1 MKQAD
6 HKRAHSAAPMS
17 ESEESDSLFHAVF
30 NQSGVG
36 ICYSDFDGVFIRVNA
51 RFCEITGY
59 TAEEL
64 VGHSFAEITHP
75 DDVAID
81 ARLGDE
87 LIAGTRGPYTLE
99 KRYIRKSGELIWV
112 RLTVTL
118 SRTRSGAPHRLVGV
132 VEDIN
137 HMMLTEQALRASEAR
152 LREAQHMA
160 LLASYEIDHRDESR
174 NWSSE
179 LFSILEIE
187 AGVPNPTFELFE
199 QRVHPQDRALIQK
212 TNAEALANRVPYELT
227 HRLLMPDGR
236 LKYVEVRGR
245 TIYAENGAPLRSIGT
260 VQDVTSRRLTEIA
273 LRQAKESAESANRAK
288 MDFLANMSHELRT
301 PLNAILGYA
310 QLLETE
316 RAGHL
321 EPKQREYLR
330 DIMTGGRHLLELI
343 QDILEL
349 AKIDAGR
356 IGLKVEQVDA
366 LAVINDALP
375 LIESMAAARAITLHV
390 AKPPIT
396 EPRAA
401 LPPMLA
407 DRVRLRQVVLNLLSN
422 AIKYNKLGGRV
433 DVTCAET
440 RPGYLRI
447 SVRDTG
453 IGIRPERQA
462 ELFVP
467 FSRLGAETMAIEGT
481 GIGLSLTKKL
491 AELMGGKIGFQSVL
505 NEGSTF
511 WIDLPIAGAAPAAGA
526 QPAQGTPHEA
536 RIEAVPPAHPR
547 VERERR
553 RILYVED
560 NPAHVRL
567 IERALAQI
575 PHVSLTTVHTAEL
588 AIVAMRS
595 MAPDLIL
602 IDLSDVDSLRQDS
615 RRRLIAVVEQRH
627 IPVLD
632 LGANQASERTSG
644 GGDAVD
650 IPRLLSEIERRIGVS
665 G

>member
-6 HKRAHSAAPMS
+6 KKRPHPAAPMS

-36 ICYSDFDGVFIRVNA
+36 ICYSDFEGVFIRVNA

-75 DDVAID
+75 DDIAID

-99 KRYIRKSGELIWV
+99 KRYIRKSGEIVWV
-112 RLTVTL
+112 RITVTL
-118 SRTRSGAPHRLVGV
+118 ARKPDGTPYRLVGV
-132 VEDIN
+132 IEDIN
-137 HMMLTEQALRASEAR
+137 HMMLTEQALRASETR
-152 LREAQHMA
+152 LRQAQNIA
-160 LLASYEIDHRDESR
+160 RIASYEIDHRDESR
-174 NWSSE
+174 IWSEE
-179 LFSILEIE
+179 LFAILEIE
-187 AGVPNPTFELFE
+187 GTVDNPTFELFE

-212 TNAEALANRVPYELT
+212 TNAEAIANRAPYDLT
-227 HRLLMPDGR
+227 HRLQMPDER
-236 LKYVEVRGR
+236 IKYVEVRGQ
-245 TIYAENGAPLRSIGT
+245 TSYADDGTPLRSVGT
-260 VQDVTSRRLTEIA
+260 VQDVTNRKLAEIA

-310 QLLETE
+310 QMLETE
-316 RAGHL
+316 HAGPL
-321 EPKQREYLR
+321 QPKQREYLR

-356 IGLKVEQVDA
+356 IGLKIEPIDA
-366 LAVINDALP
+366 LTVIGDALP
-375 LIESMAAARAITLHV
+375 LIERMAAARAITLHV
-390 AKPPIT
+390 ARPVT
-396 EPRAA
+396 A
-401 LPPMLA
+401 LPLMLA
-407 DRVRLRQVVLNLLSN
+407 DRVRLRQVFLNLLSN

-440 RPGYLRI
+440 RPGFLRI

-453 IGIRPERQA
+453 IGIKPERQA

-467 FSRLGAETMAIEGT
+467 FSRLGAESMAIEGT

-491 AELMGGKIGFQSVL
+491 VELMGGRIGYQSVVE
-505 NEGSTF
+505 EGSTF
-511 WIDLPIAGAAPAAGA
+511 WVDLPIAGQVRGQAASAEPPIPAHGEGL
-526 QPAQGTPHEA
+526 QPARAGSNS
-536 RIEAVPPAHPR
+536 RITRE
-547 VERERR
+547 ERR
-553 RILYVED
+553 LLYVED
-560 NPAHVRL
+560 NPAYVRL
-567 IERALAQI
+567 IERALGQI
-575 PHVSLTTVHTAEL
+575 PAVSLTTVHTAEL
-588 AIVAMRS
+588 ALVAMRS
-595 MAPDLIL
+595 MAPSLIL
-602 IDLSDVDSLRQDS
+602 IDCGDPDPLRQES
-615 RRRLIAVVEQRH
+615 RRRLLAVAEQRR

-632 LGANQASERTSG
+632 FGANQASERTSG
-644 GGDAVD
+644 GGEPVD
-650 IPRLLSEIERRIGVS
+650 IPRLLSEIERRIGIS